1 MAKYNLRANMKVT
14 KRGLGLINDEI
25 VIIRSGDI
33 IPNFTFSDFTPPP
46 QKLQITTIYNTPRE
60 SVSE

>member
-1 MAKYNLRANMKVT
+1 MKIT

-25 VIIRSGDI
+25 VTIRSGDI
-33 IPNFTFSDFTPPP
+33 IPNFSFYITPP
-46 QKLQITTIYNTPRE
+46 QKLQITKIYNTLRE

>member
-1 MAKYNLRANMKVT
+1 MVKYNLRANMKIT

-25 VIIRSGDI
+25 VTIRSGDI
-33 IPNFTFSDFTPPP
+33 IPNFLFYITPP
-46 QKLQITTIYNTPRE
+46 QKLQITKIYNTLRE